1 MKNTNKYK
9 SEANK
14 TATPTLEAIAESWVR
29 LCLYHIRQKKELA
42 NQNKKAY
49 EYSTK

>member
-1 MKNTNKYK
+1 MDLPDKNQVQNNNAK
-9 SEANK
+9 
-14 TATPTLEAIAESWVR
+14 AIEQAAESWVR